1 MPIYQCAAPVGL
13 LTRDMKARIA
23 AAISGEIVVRFVAGE
38 VNLVMQP
45 GQSGH
50 AAVTVLLDGKP
61 IVDARGTDVGADRV
75 ARFESLGND
84 PPRRRRTTATARA
97 DTRLER
103 PRAAGICVHL
113 RSLRKNRAR
122 MLPTRG

>member
-1 MPIYQCAAPVGL
+1 MLIYQCAAPVGL
-13 LTRDMKARIA
+13 LTRDMNAYRRRDQRRHRRSVCSGRSEPRHATRAVQTRRGHGAARW
-23 AAISGEIVVRFVAGE
+23 
-38 VNLVMQP
+38 
-45 GQSGH
+45 
-50 AAVTVLLDGKP
+50 KP
-61 IVDARGTDVGADRV
+61 IGDARGTDVGADRV